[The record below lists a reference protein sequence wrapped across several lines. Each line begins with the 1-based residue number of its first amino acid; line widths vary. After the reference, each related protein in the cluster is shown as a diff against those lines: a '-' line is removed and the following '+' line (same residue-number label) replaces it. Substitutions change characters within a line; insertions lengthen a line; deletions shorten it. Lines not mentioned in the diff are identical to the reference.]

1 LNITEKKMGPFH
13 LDIDLYFWM
22 IDRGDIE
29 DDQRNKVEM
38 EQSRVRLH
46 REHAQRIENAYYV
59 GKIMHVIRKTIIK
72 KSKKPFTLDPN
83 LHSMKDQ

>member
-1 LNITEKKMGPFH
+1 MNSWFVNELYFKQINVIFYFSYIIFLEFEYYCAMGPMH

-38 EQSRVRLH
+38 E
-46 REHAQRIENAYYV
+46 
-59 GKIMHVIRKTIIK
+59 
-72 KSKKPFTLDPN
+72 
-83 LHSMKDQ
+83 

>member
-1 LNITEKKMGPFH
+1 MGPMH

-38 EQSRVRLH
+38 E
-46 REHAQRIENAYYV
+46 
-59 GKIMHVIRKTIIK
+59 
-72 KSKKPFTLDPN
+72 
-83 LHSMKDQ
+83 